1 MATNTHLA
9 LATWNAMLNAMTALA
24 NGGTVVIYTGSQPAT
39 PDTALSG
46 QTALVTLTLGA
57 TAFANA
63 SGGVATAN
71 AVGSAAAGNT
81 GTAAWFRVYASGG
94 AAVWDGSVGTS
105 GADMNFAASVAF
117 VAGITYGLSSW
128 TVSDPVGQ

>member
-39 PDTALSG
+39 PDVALSG
-46 QTALVTLTLGA
+46 QTALVTMTLG
-57 TAFANA
+57 TPAFGNA
-63 SGGVATAN
+63 SAGVATAN
-71 AVGSAAAGNT
+71 AVGSGVAGNT
-81 GTAAWFRVYASGG
+81 GTATWVRVYASGG